1 MNGTDLPAINAG
13 LNALSTVFL
22 VSGWFSIRSGHRL
35 VHRNCMMGAFATS
48 TLFLGCYLYHKFV
61 VMRGIHTRFEGP
73 KEFLIPYLILLFSH
87 ILLAM
92 AIVPMA
98 MVSMHRAWRER
109 FDAHRRI
116 SRWTLPLWLYVSV
129 TGVVIYFL
137 LYRIWKPQ

>member
-13 LNALSTVFL
+13 LNALSTLFL
-22 VSGWFSIRSGHRL
+22 ISGWAFIRSGRRIA
-35 VHRNCMMGAFATS
+35 HRNATS
-48 TLFLGCYLYHKFV
+48 SLFLVGYLYHKFV

-73 KEFLIPYLILLFSH
+73 REFLIPYLVLLFSH
-87 ILLAM
+87 IFLAM

-116 SRWTLPLWLYVSV
+116 ARWTLPLWLYVSV

-137 LYRIWKPQ
+137 LYQVWKGH